1 MGMQLPLTETEIY
14 LVINFVSVTS
24 INNLNAKDANILS
37 RFWIFFFFTIHLLT
51 PLHVM
56 KFISP
61 VVLLQV
67 CCISKMCVTERY
79 KHFDPNQMCTCP
91 LFF

>member
-1 MGMQLPLTETEIY
+1 MGIQLPLTETEKY

-37 RFWIFFFFTIHLLT
+37 RFWIFYFFLLFTYS
-51 PLHVM
+51 LHVM

-79 KHFDPNQMCTCP
+79 KHFDPNQVCTCP

>member
-14 LVINFVSVTS
+14 LVINFASVTS
-24 INNLNAKDANILS
+24 INNLNAKDVNILS
-37 RFWIFFFFTIHLLT
+37 RFWIFFFFFTIHLLT
-51 PLHVM
+51 PRNE
-56 KFISP
+56 IYSP

-67 CCISKMCVTERY
+67 CCISKMCVIERY
-79 KHFDPNQMCTCP
+79 KHFDPNQVCTCP

>member
-37 RFWIFFFFTIHLLT
+37 RFWIFFFFYYSLTHSTSRNEIYFPGCFVTGLLYI
-51 PLHVM
+51 
-56 KFISP
+56 KN
-61 VVLLQV
+61 V
-67 CCISKMCVTERY
+67 CYRT
-79 KHFDPNQMCTCP
+79 
-91 LFF
+91 L